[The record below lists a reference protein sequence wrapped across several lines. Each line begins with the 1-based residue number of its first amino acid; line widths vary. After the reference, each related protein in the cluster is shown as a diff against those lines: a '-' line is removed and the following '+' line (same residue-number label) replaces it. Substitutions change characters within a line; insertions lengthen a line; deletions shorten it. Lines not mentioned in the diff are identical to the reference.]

1 MSAARAP
8 RIIAAMSDSTR
19 AHLIMLCGIAIIGL
33 GVVAAL
39 LPATEG
45 TPGSALIASLLIA
58 SGVVEVVAGT
68 LRREVHKFA
77 AAAGAVTIAAG
88 LLFLIN
94 PQTHF
99 FPTVTPII
107 IWLVVRSA
115 ILAWTSQ
122 HTGGSVRL
130 WTGLSAGMDLL
141 LAVLLLLGLSIATL
155 VVSIFGPTPM
165 LVASFAWVL
174 AASFV
179 VTGNLLLEVANCERQ
194 AEG

>member
-1 MSAARAP
+1 MTE
-8 RIIAAMSDSTR
+8 STR
-19 AHLIMLCGIAIIGL
+19 AHLIMLCGIAIIAL
-33 GVVAAL
+33 GVGAAL
-39 LPATEG
+39 LPAAEG
-45 TPGSALIASLLIA
+45 LPGSALIGALLVA
-58 SGVVEVVAGT
+58 SGVVEIVAGT
-68 LRREVHKFA
+68 LRREVYRFA
-77 AAAGAVTIAAG
+77 AAAGGVTTLAG
-88 LLFLIN
+88 LIFLVN
-94 PQTHF
+94 PQTQF

-141 LAVLLLLGLSIATL
+141 LALLLLLGLSIATL
-155 VVSIFGPTPM
+155 VVSIFGPTPQ
-165 LVASFAWVL
+165 LVASFSWVL

-194 AEG
+194 ASE